1 MLKTQLMARDTRWPS
16 LRLRWLQ
23 CAAASVVLLMIFFLF
38 RRDNDRWA
46 LTSSNLYRGGSYTKK
61 ETDQLLFNTETLL
74 PHIPPKIWQ
83 VSILPGASG
92 SHDPVDPPKYAT
104 QWLSFHPSFAYSIV
118 NAAGAFATINRIEEF
133 LPLAC
138 HSSDRSNA
146 PARRRA
152 QLDQCQKLAEPTR
165 LYNAVAQPVV
175 QADLVRYALL
185 ALEGGVYSD
194 SDTYPVRPLRDWVP
208 EVYRNQT
215 RLIVGIE
222 ADSQPPVNGT
232 KYPVQLGQWT
242 FAAAKNHPILWRM
255 IRRVLE
261 EVQRRAGGTESV
273 DEQQPDV
280 WFNIGEV
287 LSVSGPVGWTEE
299 LYRYLSDLTATEF
312 TWGNLTGLTG
322 PVLFGDVLVLPIN
335 GFTTGVEHS
344 GASMETVEAT
354 MVRHDFAG
362 SWKNQP

>member
-1 MLKTQLMARDTRWPS
+1 
-16 LRLRWLQ
+16 
-23 CAAASVVLLMIFFLF
+23 MIFFLF
-38 RRDNDRWA
+38 RRDNDRCA
-46 LTSSNLYRGGSYTKK
+46 LAPSALYRGDSHTKE
-61 ETDQLLFNTETLL
+61 ETEQLLFNRETLL

-83 VSILPGASG
+83 VSILPGTSG
-92 SHDPVDPPKYAT
+92 SHDPVDPPQYAT
-104 QWLSFHPSFAYSIV
+104 QWLSFHPSFAYSIAD
-118 NAAGAFATINRIEEF
+118 AAGALAAINRIEEL
-133 LPLAC
+133 LPSAC
-138 HSSDRSNA
+138 HSSERLDTL
-146 PARRRA
+146 ARRRS
-152 QLDQCQKLAEPTR
+152 QLGQCQKLSEPTR
-165 LYNAVAQPVV
+165 LYNAIAQPVV

-242 FAAAKNHPILWRM
+242 FAAAKGHAILWKM

-261 EVQRRAGGTESV
+261 EVQRRIGAGGAEST

-299 LYRYLSDLTATEF
+299 LYRYLSDLTAAEF
-312 TWGNLTGLTG
+312 TWRNLTGLTG

-335 GFTTGVEHS
+335 V
-344 GASMETVEAT
+344 VDK
-354 MVRHDFAG
+354 R
-362 SWKNQP
+362 